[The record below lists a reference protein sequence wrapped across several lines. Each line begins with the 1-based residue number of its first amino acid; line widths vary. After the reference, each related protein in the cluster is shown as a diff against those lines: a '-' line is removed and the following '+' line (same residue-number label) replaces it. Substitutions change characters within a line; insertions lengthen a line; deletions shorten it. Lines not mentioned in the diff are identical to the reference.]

1 MNMKNKGK
9 SANVNSREATNVN
22 LKINIFLKS
31 W

>member
-9 SANVNSREATNVN
+9 SVNVNSREATNVN

-31 W
+31 